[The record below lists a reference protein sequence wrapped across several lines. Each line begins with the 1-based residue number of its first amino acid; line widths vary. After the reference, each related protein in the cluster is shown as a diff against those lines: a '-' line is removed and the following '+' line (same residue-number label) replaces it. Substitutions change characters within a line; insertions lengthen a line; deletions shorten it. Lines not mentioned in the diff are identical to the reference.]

1 MTDSEI
7 SLMIDAYLD
16 GTLTKSEGEALNRWV
31 KASPEHART
40 FARATWLH
48 RQVYDAIHV
57 RDLQQ
62 LNAGLDDA
70 DPEDILAQLR
80 ALEDGSGE
88 EVLINLTPELERRE
102 AERKR
107 AQRRAIAARGQA
119 GGEHATAKVLVIP
132 RLVVYAVAAVVALGL
147 LTALYSG
154 LLSGPRQP
162 DPIAQNDPAGTPG
175 NLPPVVAELV
185 GGNHPVWADASLS
198 ARPGSPL
205 RQGLIELTSGTAEVR
220 FRGGATTVFRAPAII
235 DLRGDNR
242 MALIQG
248 AMVADVPE
256 RAYGFTVD
264 TPSMRVVDLGTEFGI
279 TADAMG
285 NSAVQV
291 FVGEVNA
298 AAYDASGQLGSTA
311 SIRSRRGLEVDGT
324 SFQARP
330 IEADGEAFEDLAPH
344 LGLLH
349 RNLVVNGDFEQGNP
363 GRVRGQA
370 FNDVENVRIPGWEDH
385 GPGTVLA
392 YDEAA
397 VHDYPSPTLHVL
409 PEDRGRCYY
418 LGMAAGKISQRIDLK
433 AIGTL
438 IDRGAVRYDLSAWL
452 GGFES
457 QDEYIALSARF
468 LDGRGQPVSAP
479 ATLRPVRES
488 DRRQVTAFFLR
499 DAQGEVPAGT
509 RWIEIELDNIGE
521 HNPPL
526 VRDGYA
532 DNVAIELWVD

>member
-1 MTDSEI
+1 
-7 SLMIDAYLD
+7 
-16 GTLTKSEGEALNRWV
+16 
-31 KASPEHART
+31 
-40 FARATWLH
+40 
-48 RQVYDAIHV
+48 
-57 RDLQQ
+57 
-62 LNAGLDDA
+62 
-70 DPEDILAQLR
+70 
-80 ALEDGSGE
+80 
-88 EVLINLTPELERRE
+88 
-102 AERKR
+102 
-107 AQRRAIAARGQA
+107 
-119 GGEHATAKVLVIP
+119 
-132 RLVVYAVAAVVALGL
+132 
-147 LTALYSG
+147 
-154 LLSGPRQP
+154 
-162 DPIAQNDPAGTPG
+162 
-175 NLPPVVAELV
+175 
-185 GGNHPVWADASLS
+185 
-198 ARPGSPL
+198 
-205 RQGLIELTSGTAEVR
+205 
-220 FRGGATTVFRAPAII
+220 
-235 DLRGDNR
+235 

-264 TPSMRVVDLGTEFGI
+264 TPSMRVVDLGTEFGL

-285 NSAVQV
+285 SSAVQV

-311 SIRSRRGLEVDGT
+311 SIGSRRGLEVDGT

-349 RNLVVNGDFEQGNP
+349 RNLVVNGDFEQGDP
-363 GRVRGQA
+363 GRVTGQA

-385 GPGTVLA
+385 GPGTVLS

-397 VHDYPSPTLHVL
+397 AHDYPDPARHVV
-409 PEDRGRCYY
+409 PKDRGRCYY
-418 LGMAAGKISQRIDLK
+418 LGMAAGTISQRIDVSALRN
-433 AIGTL
+433 L
-438 IDRGAVRYDLSAWL
+438 IDGGAVQYDLSAWL

-457 QDEYIALSARF
+457 QDEYIALSVRF

-479 ATLRPVRES
+479 AALRPVRES

-499 DAQGEVPAGT
+499 DAQGDVPAGT

>member
-62 LNAGLDDA
+62 LNAGVDDA

-80 ALEDGSGE
+80 ALEDGSGQ

-107 AQRRAIAARGQA
+107 ARRRAMAARAQDGDA
-119 GGEHATAKVLVIP
+119 HATAKVLVIP
-132 RLVVYAVAAVVALGL
+132 RLVIYAVAAVVALGL

-154 LLSGPRQP
+154 LLSGPRQA
-162 DPIAQNDPAGTPG
+162 DPVAQNDPAGTPD

-185 GGNHPVWADASLS
+185 GGNQPVWADASLS

-220 FRGGATTVFRAPAII
+220 FRGGAAAVFRAPAII

-248 AMVADVPE
+248 AMVANVPD

-264 TPSMRVVDLGTEFGI
+264 TPSMRVVDMGTEFGI

-311 SIRSRRGLEVDGT
+311 SIRSRHGLEVDGT

-330 IEADGEAFEDLAPH
+330 IKADGEAFEDLAPH
-344 LGLLH
+344 LGLLY
-349 RNLVVNGDFEQGNP
+349 RNLVVNGDFEQGDP
-363 GRVRGQA
+363 GRVTGQA
-370 FNDVENVRIPGWEDH
+370 YNEAENIRIPGWEDH
-385 GPGTVLA
+385 GPGTVLS

-397 VHDYPSPTLHVL
+397 AHDYPDPARHVV

-418 LGMAAGKISQRIDLK
+418 LGMAAGKISQRIDVYALRN
-433 AIGTL
+433 L
-438 IDRGAVRYDLSAWL
+438 IDGGAVRYDLSAWL
-452 GGFES
+452 GGFETN
-457 QDEYIALSARF
+457 DEYLLLSVRF
-468 LDGRGQPVSAP
+468 LDGRGQPVSVP
-479 ATLRPVRES
+479 ATLTPVRAS
-488 DRRQVTAFFLR
+488 DRRQVSAFLQR
-499 DAQGEVPAGT
+499 DRQGGLPAGT

-521 HNPPL
+521 NNPPF